1 MKKRILI
8 LCGILVLMAAL
19 SLLPAGATEPTA
31 TQDIDFSAGGT
42 VNGYCQHCKTNVD
55 WLPLTQEQMDTWGK
69 NYSTANG
76 THYYVCYTAED
87 QTKVTLP
94 TNTGLEIGSG
104 EELCVH
110 LNGKQL
116 YRGGA
121 RAFAV
126 TGTLNIMDHAAE
138 EGTVVAFANTTSTGM
153 VVRLMTSGAKCNL
166 YGGTLQMKTGSSA
179 YAKSGGCVY
188 CVNGSSFTMYGGTL
202 TGGIAGLGGNLYV
215 EGGATASLLGGTITG
230 GLASG
235 GSNYGGNVYCNGAMT
250 LGNCNITGGTAA
262 LGSDLYFP
270 ADGTMIVKNDF
281 AGETYVSLN
290 AAHLPDPLV
299 NGCLTDTTM
308 TCEGTFAGKL
318 YLVKSSEQYELYGKE
333 NDTKLYVK
341 EMERADVDFS
351 AGGTVNGYCQSCKT
365 NVDWKPLT
373 EDVCSGWGTNYSES
387 NGTHYYVAADK
398 VKLAG
403 GILTVAAGEELCLH
417 LNGNTLYRGNI
428 RAFNVSG
435 TLSIMDHAANE
446 GVLYAY
452 AESTSTGGVIRLAA
466 ATGELNL
473 YGGTVQMKT
482 GNSHQCVS
490 GGTVYMVEKS
500 KFYMYG
506 GTLKDGVAEN
516 GGNVYVNGGCTFEMH
531 GGSLV
536 NGTAVRSGTET
547 TKGMGGN
554 LYMNYTSESGGSAV
568 TISNANI
575 SGGTAGYRGGN
586 LYNSATPNTLTVSN
600 TVITGG
606 VSASGG
612 SLYLNNGYITITNS
626 TITGG
631 KSTTYSGGNIYANAG
646 NSSAEN
652 YLKLIDTTVSGGSA
666 ITYGGNIYCNGKV
679 TFDGNTRVY
688 GGTAGTMGDNMYV
701 SSSGKLTVTAGYA
714 GEASTAI
721 YASRLSTPIRGGTVD
736 STAATCE
743 GVFTGKL
750 MIENDPQHPT
760 TYAKSGDATLYVNAA
775 AVVKNDGTKVWYDS
789 NVSAVA
795 AYDSNTKYLVAME
808 GDLAL
813 NGNYTVDLCGA
824 EVNITGTGNVTL
836 IDTANKDYKT
846 YGTAT
851 VSGVTVAN
859 DTKTAVD
866 GTDYIMIEEEGVYS
880 FHCLGTKLVGVSIR
894 PSSSGMY
901 YTGQWD
907 CDEKL
912 AARIEKFGVAVSLR
926 AMPTESFATTS
937 HCLYTEFAAGEM
949 TSGTQKTGVIIE
961 GILKEERT
969 AALNNRYGRMPIYAQ
984 AYAKL
989 TDGTV
994 IINTTGAGESLYT
1007 AMTRTDDLIRDNVQF
1022 SKENLGNVREFY
1034 NKWKE
1039 SGMGSWDLHS
1049 IPVPEKVNDGK
1060 LNLLMVGNSFCYY
1073 YVEELY
1079 ALLMEN
1085 LPEGITEVNIYNVYH
1100 SGCTVTTHYNKW
1112 LADEAYYTLFKT
1124 SAEGR
1129 VALTG
1134 EYTATLEEAL
1144 RLEEDWDYI
1153 SLQGTVASGSNY
1165 PKAEEIGMQYAV
1177 AEVAE
1182 PLLDRFHDLFP
1193 NAQLLWHRTW
1203 PLEEGRRTSTTSA
1216 SIWTEEYARNYN
1228 IGMQFVCDYM
1238 CNEFDQNKPYDLVQV
1253 NSGAAWPTVR
1263 AQNAALEESL
1273 LPFGGLCARLG
1284 LSTYGENLE
1293 GYDGVT
1299 THSGDGQH
1307 EGDIGGGQLL
1317 NAYAWYETLTGND
1330 CRETVYRPVYTYGGT
1345 EYTLSEELVT
1355 ILQNAVHAVVPEM
1368 PETVQPAA

>member
-1 MKKRILI
+1 MKKRLLI
-8 LCGILVLMAAL
+8 LCGMIALLAAL
-19 SLLPAGATEPTA
+19 SLLAAGATEPTT

-42 VNGYCQHCKTNVD
+42 VRAECPHCKEEVD
-55 WLPLTQEQMDTWGK
+55 WLPFDQTVADSWGN
-69 NYSTANG
+69 NYDPTNG
-76 THYYVCYTAED
+76 THYYVANEVT
-87 QTKVTLP
+87 TKVT
-94 TNTGLEIGSG
+94 IGAGGGVAIAKNQS
-104 EELCVH
+104 LCLH
-110 LNGKQL
+110 LNGKQV
-116 YRGGA
+116 YRGGP
-121 RAFAV
+121 RAFGV
-126 TGTLNIMDHAAE
+126 SGTLNIMDHAAN
-138 EGTVVAFANTTSTGM
+138 EGTLIGYAKSDSTGC
-153 VVRLMTSGAKCNL
+153 VVRLNSSGANFNL
-166 YGGTLQMKTGSSA
+166 YGGTLEMKTGSSSKA
-179 YAKSGGCVY
+179 VGGGCVY
-188 CVNGSSFTMYGGTL
+188 GVSDSTFTMYGGAL
-202 TGGIAGLGGNLYV
+202 TGGIADKGGNLMIAS
-215 EGGATASLLGGTITG
+215 GGTANLLGGTI
-230 GLASG
+230 SG
-235 GSNYGGNVYCNGAMT
+235 GEAKATGGNVQVEGTLN
-250 LGNCNITGGTAA
+250 LGNCAITGGTAA
-262 LGSDLYFP
+262 TSGSDIYVAAAGKLN
-270 ADGTMIVKNDF
+270 VKNTF
-281 AGETYVSLN
+281 AGSTKVFFDS
-290 AAHLPDPLV
+290 AHLPNPLY
-299 NGCLTDTTM
+299 GGTLTSTLDS
-308 TCEGTFAGKL
+308 CEGVFTGKL
-318 YLVKSSEQYELYGKE
+318 YVENDMFLPTLYGKE
-333 NDTKLYVK
+333 NDTKLYVSVAEQK
-341 EMERADVDFS
+341 DVDFS
-351 AGGTVNGYCQSCKT
+351 VGGTVNGYCQSCKT

-387 NGTHYYVAADK
+387 NGTHYYVADDE
-398 VKLAG
+398 VRLAG

-435 TLSIMDHAANE
+435 TLNIMDHAANE

-554 LYMNYTSESGGSAV
+554 LYMNYTSESGGSTV

-760 TYAKSGDATLYVNAA
+760 TYAKADDTTLYVNAA

-824 EVNITGTGNVTL
+824 NVAITGTGNVTL

-851 VSGVTVAN
+851 VSGVTVTN

-912 AARIEKFGVAVSLR
+912 ATVIDSFGVAVSLR

-994 IINTTGAGESLYT
+994 VLGSNGTAESLNST
-1007 AMTRTDDLIRDNVQF
+1007 MTRLDQLIKTDNEVSRKYLHDARA
-1022 SKENLGNVREFY
+1022 FY
-1034 NKWKE
+1034 NQWKDK
-1039 SGMGSWDLHS
+1039 GMGSWEMNT
-1049 IPVPEKVNDGK
+1049 IPVQPKVEDGK
-1060 LNLLMVGNSFCYY
+1060 LNLLMMGNSFCYY

-1085 LPEGITEVNIYNVYH
+1085 PPEGITEVNIYNVYH
-1100 SGCTVTTHYNKW
+1100 SGSSVENNYNKW
-1112 LADEAYYTLFKT
+1112 LNNEKYFTIFKT

-1134 EYTATLEEAL
+1134 EYDATIEEAL
-1144 RLEEDWDYI
+1144 AMEENWDYI
-1153 SLQGTVASGSNY
+1153 HLHGTASNSGSY
-1165 PKAEEIGMQYAV
+1165 ATAEANAKHLAIA
-1177 AEVAE
+1177 AKAE

-1193 NAQLLWHRTW
+1193 HAQLLWQRTW
-1203 PLEEGRRTSTTSA
+1203 VSELGRIDGSTVF
-1216 SIWTEEYARNYN
+1216 TEEYGRKYD
-1228 IGMQFVCDYM
+1228 IGMQFVCDYL
-1238 CNEFDQNKPYDLVQV
+1238 CNEFDKDKPYDLVMV
-1253 NSGAAWPTVR
+1253 NSGAAWTR
-1263 AQNAALEESL
+1263 AREAEAGKNL

-1284 LSTYGENLE
+1284 ITKYGDELAGYE
-1293 GYDGVT
+1293 GDT
-1299 THSGDGQH
+1299 THSGDGYH
-1307 EGDIGGGQLL
+1307 DGDIGGSQLL
-1317 NAYAWYETLTGND
+1317 NAYVWYETLTGND

-1355 ILQNAVHAVVPEM
+1355 ILQNAAHEVVSQM
-1368 PETVQPAA
+1368 PETVKPAS